1 MGLIQECKP
10 ILAQRDRRDLLRFVR
25 DEISDLRKDEVE
37 ITAELVIDSLI
48 AKHPVNTYMRPP
60 PKHTTIQWTKN
71 QQRYVGLHPL

>member
-10 ILAQRDRRDLLRFVR
+10 IIAQRDRRDLLRFVR

-37 ITAELVIDSLI
+37 ITAELVVDSLI
-48 AKHPVNTYMRPP
+48 AKHPVNTYVRPS
-60 PKHTTIQWTKN
+60 PKHTTIKWTNN